1 MISWDV
7 KNDRYVMVGLDTK
20 NEVDCNVVNETVDT
34 SSDDED
40 KYETITCAPTGN
52 EPALKVDD
60 QEAAGLI

>member
-1 MISWDV
+1 M
-7 KNDRYVMVGLDTK
+7 MVGLETK

-60 QEAAGLI
+60 QGAAGLI